1 MVRELSSPS
10 LVAWG
15 NAWLA
20 GQAGL
25 DDAVDAVERRTG
37 PNTIGAPMSAPRP
50 GGAAG
55 THDPRSAAPAGPP
68 FTRGDTLRSALARL
82 RPLGLSAFR
91 LCLPVPGDP
100 LGLVG
105 TADLNAAAI
114 DAREAVLIRLRD
126 RQIGLVPGEDRR
138 GSSYVGVV
146 WTPYPAADA
155 EPEPVGLAEAE
166 YRLTLAMRE
175 STDLFG
181 RIDDI
186 TGWGS
191 EVESALDALRD
202 PARSPGDGL
211 APGYPQRAH
220 RLAAQADRLAVVVR
234 LAEGD
239 RSDSGRG
246 LSAAQV
252 AARRE
257 ALRVLDSAVRRARV
271 AAYGAACTG

>member
-1 MVRELSSPS
+1 MVRELSSPP

-37 PNTIGAPMSAPRP
+37 PNTIG
-50 GGAAG
+50 
-55 THDPRSAAPAGPP
+55 TTAAPELPVEPGAS
-68 FTRGDTLRSALARL
+68 LRSTLARL

-105 TADLNAAAI
+105 AADLNTAAI
-114 DAREAVLIRLRD
+114 EAREAVLIRLKD
-126 RQIGLVPGEDRR
+126 RQIGLVPSEDRR
-138 GSSYVGVV
+138 GSSYVGVA
-146 WTPYPAADA
+146 WAPYPAADA
-155 EPEPVGLAEAE
+155 APEPMQLAEAE

-181 RIDDI
+181 RVDDI
-186 TGWGS
+186 SGWGP

-202 PARSPGDGL
+202 PARAPGDGL

-234 LAEGD
+234 LAERD
-239 RSDSGRG
+239 HRDSGRG
-246 LSAAQV
+246 LSAAQA

-257 ALRVLDSAVRRARV
+257 ALRVLDSAVRRAQV
-271 AAYGAACTG
+271 AAYGAACGG